1 MALALAPSIPSVR
14 DRVSD
19 EEWRIRVDLAA
30 CYRLVARY
38 GWTDL
43 IYTHISARVPG
54 EDGSEAFLLNP
65 FGFMFEEV
73 TASSLVKI
81 DFDGKILMDTPF
93 DVNDAGFT
101 IHSAVHM
108 ARHDVACVIHTHT
121 RAGMAVSA
129 QVDGLLP
136 LTQNAMMFHGDH
148 MAYHAYEGVALDLDE
163 RSRLQADLGDRYAMI
178 LRNHGLLTCG
188 RTVAEAFEIM
198 QNLEHA
204 CEAQLAAQ
212 AGGVALTMPPADVCA
227 HAAEQFWNYAKD
239 KPFGRRAWPA
249 LLRMLDRH
257 NPGYDS

>member
-81 DFDGKILMDTPF
+81 DVDGKILMDTPF